1 MQRVCHRFDMHFRW
15 RRMNGPSRIAVVEPT
30 VEQAPRERA
39 PAPRVIALLGNPNTG
54 KTTLFNRLCGLR
66 AKTANFPG
74 STVEAR
80 LGTCDMP
87 ASAKSPVRHRA
98 NIVDLPGVYS
108 LRLSRPESKLAHDF
122 VQGKINVEG
131 LDRHGRPDAA
141 LVVAD
146 ASNLQR
152 NLIFVSEA
160 LQQGLPSVVAL
171 NMIDIAQKRGLTVDA
186 AQLSDYLGCPVVSIC
201 ARSGQ
206 GLDGLREALLK
217 PVVSTAA
224 LPDPDDAA
232 ACARWSNG
240 IVAQSVGGDHA
251 VGGSGHDTFTDRL
264 DAAFTHPV
272 LGLVVFAALMVGLFY
287 TIFTLAAVPMNLIDL
302 LFEHL
307 GQWADAGFA
316 FLQSQFGWNV
326 ANGPLRNFV
335 IDGVIGGIAGTVVFL
350 PQICLLFFLISLLE
364 DTGYLARASFVM
376 DRLLRKFG
384 LPGQA
389 FVPLL
394 SAHACAIPAIM
405 STRLIPDQ
413 RDRFATIL
421 VTPFLSCSARLPVY
435 VLLISVLFAG
445 NALWAGL
452 AFAGCYAL
460 GAAAALLTALVFRR
474 TILKGPARPMVL
486 ELPSYK
492 LPSIRTALLTTYDR
506 AMTFLRKAG
515 TVIIAI
521 CMVLWWLQA
530 YPATPPIREAIDLQ
544 ARAEILQST
553 DADAAAELTSQ
564 AEQMNK
570 QARLSNSF
578 AGRIGRTIEPVFAP
592 LGYDWQLSIGVLTS
606 FAAREVFVSTLA
618 VLFSGSDD
626 AEDPS
631 VLDRIEHAERSD
643 GSPLFTR
650 ATAASLLVF
659 YVLAMQCLPTLAVTR
674 RETGSWKWALLQLG
688 YMTAVAYGAALITRV
703 GLNLAGVG

>member
-1 MQRVCHRFDMHFRW
+1 MRPAAQRAHL
-15 RRMNGPSRIAVVEPT
+15 
-30 VEQAPRERA
+30 APQ
-39 PAPRVIALLGNPNTG
+39 VFALLGNPNTG

-66 AKTANFPG
+66 AKTANFAG

-80 LGTCDMP
+80 VGQFVPDDDSGPRMQ
-87 ASAKSPVRHRA
+87 
-98 NIVDLPGVYS
+98 IVDLPGVYS
-108 LRLSRPESKLAHDF
+108 LLLDRPESRLCREYLAG
-122 VQGKINVEG
+122 QTEG
-131 LDRHGRPDAA
+131 VARHPDAL

-152 NLIFVSEA
+152 NLIFVSQA
-160 LQQGLPSVVAL
+160 LQQGLPTVVAL
-171 NMIDIAQKRGLTVDA
+171 NMIDIAQKRGLTVNV
-186 AQLSDYLGCPVVSIC
+186 QQMSEYLGCPVVAIC

-206 GLDGLREALLK
+206 GLDDLARAMLA
-217 PVVSTAA
+217 PVVSTAS
-224 LPDPDDAA
+224 LPDPTDSA

-240 IVAQSVGGDHA
+240 LVTQSVGGDHA
-251 VGGSGHDTFTDRL
+251 VGGAEHDTFTDRL
-264 DAAFTHPV
+264 DAAFTHPI
-272 LGLVVFAALMVGLFY
+272 LGLLVFAGVMVGLFY
-287 TIFTLAAVPMNLIDL
+287 AIFTLAAVPMSLIEL

-307 GQWADAGFA
+307 GQGVHWLMAALQNITGWQLAD
-316 FLQSQFGWNV
+316 
-326 ANGPLRNFV
+326 GPLHNLL

-413 RDRFATIL
+413 RDRLATIF

-435 VLLISVLFAG
+435 VLLISVLFV
-445 NALWAGL
+445 NRPLLAGL
-452 AFAGCYAL
+452 AFAGCYVL
-460 GAAAALLTALVFRR
+460 GALAALLTALLFRR
-474 TILKGPARPMVL
+474 TILKGPSRPMVL

-492 LPSIRTALLTTYDR
+492 MPSIRTALLTTYDR
-506 AMTFLRKAG
+506 AVTFLRKAG

-521 CMVLWWLQA
+521 CVVLWWLQA
-530 YPATPPIREAIDLQ
+530 YPVVPTPPAAAALYAEAASLQ
-544 ARAEILQST
+544 AVDSAGAESLTAQ
-553 DADAAAELTSQ
+553 ADGMVSQ
-564 AEQMNK
+564 AQV
-570 QARLSNSF
+570 SHSF
-578 AGRIGRTIEPVFAP
+578 AGRIGRTIEPIFAP

-618 VLFSGSDD
+618 VLLSGSEE

-631 VLDRIEHAERSD
+631 VLERITSAERSD
-643 GSPLFTR
+643 GGPLLTK
-650 ATAASLLVF
+650 ATAGSLLVF

-688 YMTAVAYGAALITRV
+688 YMTLVAYAAALLTFN
-703 GLNLAGVG
+703 GLRMAGVA